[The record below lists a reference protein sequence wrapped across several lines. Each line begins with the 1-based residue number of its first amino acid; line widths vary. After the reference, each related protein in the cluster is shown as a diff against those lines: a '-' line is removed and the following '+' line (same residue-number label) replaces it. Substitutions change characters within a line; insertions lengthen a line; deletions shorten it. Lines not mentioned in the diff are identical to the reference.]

1 MPAAALVIGVL
12 AVETGVALAIG
23 SAIAG
28 GVGLSVAGAG
38 VAASLAA
45 STVSVAVA
53 TAIGSGVVSAGLSI
67 AQGAKVSD
75 ALKGAVIGG
84 VASFVGASVAG
95 EVTKSITTAAANA
108 GATTIAGSIGKIAGA
123 MAGGGV
129 QGAVGSVLSGKGDPI
144 KALITGGLTAGLTSG
159 AMIGV
164 NEVTSRIPGFSD
176 LGKNYGAAGAATQ
189 RAVNA
194 GLAAGVLGKDTDAAV
209 VNSVLK
215 SMLTTGA
222 DYIKTGIKD
231 GSAALQTAYNNATK
245 TGEDLES
252 NITRQN
258 EIVKDYTSTAEDVES
273 KRLAIQTNLDAYN
286 ENKDG
291 YDNYDAKMQRDGY
304 ARSEDESGNVSY
316 YKMTGGRYEMLDDGE
331 GGQYRAFVADGT
343 YKDDEG
349 NPRGQTVYAP
359 TKDSFLQEANK
370 YAKLVNDAIPGYEEE
385 RTAVETKL
393 ANLSGELDTLKTQ
406 VPTLQ
411 QTLIEQKTAL
421 DTSVADFQKQE
432 EENAQL
438 VAKAFND
445 TVAAKTSVEQALGA
459 PLTQEQLDA
468 FVQTGDV
475 KTAAQDYIDIKTTDL
490 AEAQAAALKEGYRFD
505 PNDPDMVAR
514 FTGVKDEAETLAAI
528 QSFADARATT
538 VQEATDLYRQTYA
551 DIYGPDVDVPDP
563 TQEDLLAFMPQ
574 IPVDVS
580 SIPEGYQSVAE
591 DVVKGR
597 IQDTFSQDLGFD
609 DYLDRTE
616 AQSAL
621 GEERPDAATWQEYAG
636 TSGIVDS
643 GNEDI
648 FQTSVKAGDDV
659 AATRSLTPAYD
670 TAATDTGT
678 DTGTDTF
685 GFDQTNQ
692 FDPTEFGLAPS
703 NQFNA
708 EDYGPFQPEQT
719 ATSDFGT
726 IGQDT
731 QQAQTAGDDQFGF
744 ETVGDA
750 DLFGQPTASDF
761 GVAAGPTTGQTTED
775 TGMADIGLGT
785 TTEGTQPDYGMASQF
800 DTMLTNPEFD
810 QQVADFDAP
819 SYMGT
824 QPSQDIG
831 DIGVQTAANAPL
843 TTMTDTGAPTD
854 VGLRSLVSQQGGG
867 TSATADDTQETPTT
881 LTGQNLADT
890 ESQQDQTQADDTK
903 IADSTLTTG
912 APAGTIT
919 EKVLGEN
926 ADQDVPAD
934 SLTSKY
940 FNEPKEESE
949 DADSLSAKSLTEGFN
964 YGSPRP
970 TDEIVQGSS
979 IANLDRDN
987 LDSFLSPLRTNTTSL
1002 TTGRDTPLTNAAT
1015 QGNAMEEDNFDWDS
1029 WDRAVEDYV
1038 NQYDASRASQSDS
1051 DPDANGSVG
1060 SDSSEDGVLRT
1071 PSGVDE
1077 SFLDRLSPEE
1087 RERYLAMQDP
1097 NYVNPLE
1104 GLAPQDLGIS
1114 QQNIDSF
1121 NENFNPAGGFSSG
1134 WQTVGTNRV
1143 FINDD
1148 GTASVLDPTTGGSSY
1163 LTKEQVD
1170 ALVAN
1175 GTLNSAKSGYVA
1187 ATGGTG
1193 NKPGG
1198 SGGGGGGGTTK
1209 TTGTGGKSTTD
1220 KIIDKIVDGATSKR
1234 GLATIAGAV
1243 LGPKIAPK
1251 GINPMGLR
1259 SLQEGGGKQMVQ
1271 TGAKGTG
1278 GKGGVRYFEK
1288 KAGGGEIKG
1297 GLGYLKSA
1305 HDGMADKINATIDN
1319 KRPAKLS
1326 GGEFVIPAD
1335 VVSHLGN
1342 GNSEAGAKQLYEL
1355 MSRIR
1360 KERTGTPKQA
1370 KQVNPKKYLPR

>member
-1 MPAAALVIGVL
+1 MPVAAVVIGVL

-84 VASFVGASVAG
+84 VASFVGASIAG
-95 EVTKSITTAAANA
+95 EVTKSITTAATNA

-123 MAGGGV
+123 MAGGGA
-129 QGAVGSVLSGKGDPI
+129 QGAVGAVLSGKGDPI

-215 SMLTTGA
+215 SMLSTGA
-222 DYIKTGIKD
+222 DYVKTGIKD

-245 TGEDLES
+245 TGESLDN
-252 NITRQN
+252 NIKRQE
-258 EIVKDYTSTAEDVES
+258 EIVKDYTSSAEAIEA
-273 KRLAIQTNLDAYN
+273 KRQAIQADLDMYN
-286 ENKDG
+286 EKKAL
-291 YDNYDAKMQRDGY
+291 Y
-304 ARSEDESGNVSY
+304 
-316 YKMTGGRYEMLDDGE
+316 
-331 GGQYRAFVADGT
+331 
-343 YKDDEG
+343 DEG
-349 NPRGQTVYAP
+349 EVGV
-359 TKDSFLQEANK
+359 EEVNK
-370 YAKLVNDAIPGYEEE
+370 YAERVNLAIPGYEEE
-385 RTAVETKL
+385 RAAVEAKL
-393 ANLSGELDTLKTQ
+393 TTLSGELDTLKTQ
-406 VPTLQ
+406 IPTLE
-411 QTLIEQKTAL
+411 QTLVQQKATL

-432 EENAQL
+432 EENAQH
-438 VAKAFND
+438 VAKVFAD
-445 TVAAKTSVEQALGA
+445 TVASKNEVEQALGT

-490 AEAQAAALKEGYRFD
+490 EEAQAAALKEGYRFD

-514 FTGVKDEAETLAAI
+514 FTGVKDEAETLNAVR
-528 QSFADARATT
+528 SFADARATT
-538 VQEATDLYRQTYA
+538 MQEATDLYTQAYA
-551 DIYGPDVDVPDP
+551 DIYGPDADVPPP
-563 TQEDLLAFMPQ
+563 TEEDLLAFMPQ
-574 IPVDVS
+574 VPVDVS

-597 IQDTFSQDLGFD
+597 IQDQFSQNLGFD
-609 DYLDRTE
+609 DFADRTE

-648 FQTSVKAGDDV
+648 FQTSVKAGDNV
-659 AATRSLTPAYD
+659 AETRSLTPNYQDAD
-670 TAATDTGT
+670 
-678 DTGTDTF
+678 F
-685 GFDQTNQ
+685 GFDQTEQ
-692 FDPTEFGLAPS
+692 FDPTEFGLAPY

-744 ETVGDA
+744 ETIGDP
-750 DLFGQPTASDF
+750 DYLFGQPTASDF
-761 GVAAGPTTGQTTED
+761 GVAAGPTTDQTAED

-785 TTEGTQPDYGMASQF
+785 TTEGTQPDYGVASQS

-824 QPSQDIG
+824 QPSQDVG
-831 DIGVQTAANAPL
+831 DIGVQTAAYSPL

-854 VGLRSLVSQQGGG
+854 VGLRSLVSQQRGG
-867 TSATADDTQETPTT
+867 TSAIADDTQETPTT

-949 DADSLSAKSLTEGFN
+949 DADSLSATSLTRGIN
-964 YGSPRP
+964 YASPRP
-970 TDEIVQGSS
+970 TNEILN
-979 IANLDRDN
+979 APNADRDQ

-1002 TTGRDTPLTNAAT
+1002 TTGQDTPLTNAAT
-1015 QGNAMEEDNFDWDS
+1015 QGNAMDEEYFDALSQDDADLGQAMRDYMGGGDDNQ
-1029 WDRAVEDYV
+1029 E
-1038 NQYDASRASQSDS
+1038 
-1051 DPDANGSVG
+1051 
-1060 SDSSEDGVLRT
+1060 LLT

-1097 NYVNPLE
+1097 AYVNPLE

-1121 NENFNPAGGFSSG
+1121 NTNFQPEGGFSSG
-1134 WQTVGTNRV
+1134 WQTVGSDRIM
-1143 FINDD
+1143 INDD
-1148 GTASVLDPTTGGSSY
+1148 GTGIGMNENGESY
-1163 LTKEQVD
+1163 
-1170 ALVAN
+1170 ALSPAEVQAMISN
-1175 GTLNSAKSGYVA
+1175 GLLNTAASGYVA

-1193 NKPGG
+1193 NRPGG
-1198 SGGGGGGGTTK
+1198 SGPTKPPGTPPKPPGTPPKPPGGP
-1209 TTGTGGKSTTD
+1209 STTD
-1220 KIIDKIVDGATSKR
+1220 KIINKIIDGATSPR

>member
-95 EVTKSITTAAANA
+95 EVTKSITTAATNA

-123 MAGGGV
+123 MAGGGA

-222 DYIKTGIKD
+222 DYVKTGIKD
-231 GSAALQTAYNNATK
+231 SSAALQTAYNNATK
-245 TGEDLES
+245 TGESLDN
-252 NITRQN
+252 NIKRQE
-258 EIVKDYTSTAEDVES
+258 EIVKDYTSSAEAIEA
-273 KRLAIQTNLDAYN
+273 KRQAIQADLDMYN
-286 ENKDG
+286 EKKAL
-291 YDNYDAKMQRDGY
+291 Y
-304 ARSEDESGNVSY
+304 
-316 YKMTGGRYEMLDDGE
+316 
-331 GGQYRAFVADGT
+331 
-343 YKDDEG
+343 DEG
-349 NPRGQTVYAP
+349 
-359 TKDSFLQEANK
+359 EASVEEVNK
-370 YAKLVNDAIPGYEEE
+370 YAERVNLAIPGYEEE
-385 RTAVETKL
+385 RATVEAKL
-393 ANLSGELDTLKTQ
+393 GTLSTELDELKTQ
-406 VPTLQ
+406 IPTLEK
-411 QTLIEQKTAL
+411 TLLEQKTTL

-432 EENAQL
+432 EENAQH
-438 VAKAFND
+438 VAKVFAD
-445 TVAAKTSVEQALGA
+445 TVASKNEVEQALGT

-490 AEAQAAALKEGYRFD
+490 EEAQAAALKEGYTFD
-505 PNDPDMVAR
+505 PNDPDMVAQ
-514 FTGVKDEAETLAAI
+514 FTGVKDEAETLNAVR
-528 QSFADARATT
+528 SFADARATT
-538 VQEATDLYRQTYA
+538 MQEATDLYTQAYA
-551 DIYGPDVDVPDP
+551 DIYGPDVDVPPP
-563 TQEDLLAFMPQ
+563 TEEDLLAFMPQ
-574 IPVDVS
+574 VPVDIS

-597 IQDTFSQDLGFD
+597 IQDQFSQNLGFD

-659 AATRSLTPAYD
+659 AATRSLTPSYD
-670 TAATDTGT
+670 TAAT

-685 GFDQTNQ
+685 GFDQTGEFNPA
-692 FDPTEFGLAPS
+692 DFGLAQTEQP

-708 EDYGPFQPEQT
+708 EDYGPFQSEQT
-719 ATSDFGT
+719 ANTFDFGT
-726 IGQDT
+726 VGQDT
-731 QQAQTAGDDQFGF
+731 QQSQTAGDDQFGF
-744 ETVGDA
+744 ETIGDP
-750 DLFGQPTASDF
+750 DYLFGQPTASDF
-761 GVAAGPTTGQTTED
+761 GVASGPTTDQTTED
-775 TGMADIGLGT
+775 TGMADIGLGA
-785 TTEGTQPDYGMASQF
+785 TTEGTQPDYGVASQP
-800 DTMLTNPEFD
+800 DSLLTNPEFD

-831 DIGVQTAANAPL
+831 DIGVQTAAYSPL

-949 DADSLSAKSLTEGFN
+949 DADSLSAKSLTRGFN
-964 YGSPRP
+964 YSSPRP
-970 TDEIVQGSS
+970 TDEIVQGS
-979 IANLDRDN
+979 LTGPDRDQ

-1002 TTGRDTPLTNAAT
+1002 TTGQDTPLTNAAT

-1051 DPDANGSVG
+1051 DPDANGSIG
-1060 SDSSEDGVLRT
+1060 RESSEDGVLRT

-1134 WQTVGTNRV
+1134 WQTVGSDRIM
-1143 FINDD
+1143 INDD
-1148 GTASVLDPTTGGSSY
+1148 GTGIGMNENGESY
-1163 LTKEQVD
+1163 
-1170 ALVAN
+1170 ALSPAEVQAMINN
-1175 GTLNSAKSGYVA
+1175 GLLNTAASGYVA

-1193 NKPGG
+1193 NRPGG
-1198 SGGGGGGGTTK
+1198 SGPVKPAGGGGGTNK
-1209 TTGTGGKSTTD
+1209 TTGTKSTTD

-1259 SLQEGGGKQMVQ
+1259 SLQEGGGKQLVQ